1 MKRLFSLLMA
11 FCLVFCATSCSLL
24 QDHPEETTPTPVV
37 TAEPLGP
44 KAAAYLMEKYSK
56 TFTVKNDLGEIVECS
71 LDNENE
77 IVTVYSAPYLIRSTH
92 ALHSLYAGDFVDNGY
107 LVFNQKK
114 LVSQFNVLAGDSFG
128 AHTILVSY
136 SLPVLPSAITLNTSA
151 DDVAALT
158 AHAHFVITVISTST
172 TSIPDSVK
180 TQMEQLGY
188 PLEMRL
194 VCPMPGA
201 NFAAAHEMSYSRL
214 STFIDRECTSVDTV
228 ITNPS
233 SYDMTAEEYL
243 EKKYGYDFVKKST
256 LEGLVDGVETF
267 TAAGIDGY
275 ITVLSR
281 DAMGDLGADSGL
293 FSDAYFDDGYSVIN
307 AAKMQEEIRQYFGL
321 EYGTS
326 RLIVDF
332 KTKILPSA
340 VTADMTLSEIQ
351 QKYPEYA
358 VYDITVLASQI
369 PHPGDFQTTLNRMR
383 ADKVQAYVMVKEVP
397 AAMQEKL
404 TKITISQLET
414 ALYDSTHNAAVPS
427 VGF

>member
-1 MKRLFSLLMA
+1 MA

-77 IVTVYSAPYLIRSTH
+77 TVTVYSAPYLIRSTH

-107 LVFNQKK
+107 LVFNQDK
-114 LVSQFNVLAGDSFG
+114 LVSQFDVLVGDSF
-128 AHTILVSY
+128 HTTLVSY

-158 AHAHFVITVISTST
+158 KHAHFVITVMSTSPTST
-172 TSIPDSVK
+172 TSAISIPDSVK
-180 TQMEQLGY
+180 SRMEQLGY

-194 VCPMPGA
+194 VYPMPGA
-201 NFAAAHEMSYSRL
+201 NFTALHEMSYSQL
-214 STFIDRECTSVDTV
+214 SAFIDRECTSVDTV

-351 QKYPEYA
+351 QQYPEYA

-414 ALYDSTHNAAVPS
+414 ALYDTTHNAAVPS

>member
-1 MKRLFSLLMA
+1 
-11 FCLVFCATSCSLL
+11 
-24 QDHPEETTPTPVV
+24 
-37 TAEPLGP
+37 
-44 KAAAYLMEKYSK
+44 
-56 TFTVKNDLGEIVECS
+56 
-71 LDNENE
+71 
-77 IVTVYSAPYLIRSTH
+77 
-92 ALHSLYAGDFVDNGY
+92 
-107 LVFNQKK
+107 
-114 LVSQFNVLAGDSFG
+114 
-128 AHTILVSY
+128 
-136 SLPVLPSAITLNTSA
+136 
-151 DDVAALT
+151 
-158 AHAHFVITVISTST
+158 
-172 TSIPDSVK
+172 
-180 TQMEQLGY
+180 
-188 PLEMRL
+188 
-194 VCPMPGA
+194 
-201 NFAAAHEMSYSRL
+201 
-214 STFIDRECTSVDTV
+214 
-228 ITNPS
+228 
-233 SYDMTAEEYL
+233 
-243 EKKYGYDFVKKST
+243 
-256 LEGLVDGVETF
+256 LVDGVETF

-414 ALYDSTHNAAVPS
+414 ALYDTTHNAAVPS

>member
-1 MKRLFSLLMA
+1 
-11 FCLVFCATSCSLL
+11 
-24 QDHPEETTPTPVV
+24 
-37 TAEPLGP
+37 
-44 KAAAYLMEKYSK
+44 
-56 TFTVKNDLGEIVECS
+56 
-71 LDNENE
+71 
-77 IVTVYSAPYLIRSTH
+77 
-92 ALHSLYAGDFVDNGY
+92 
-107 LVFNQKK
+107 
-114 LVSQFNVLAGDSFG
+114 
-128 AHTILVSY
+128 LVSY

-158 AHAHFVITVISTST
+158 KHAHFVITVMSTST

-307 AAKMQEEIRQYFGL
+307 AAKMQEEMRQYFGL

-351 QKYPEYA
+351 QQYPEYA